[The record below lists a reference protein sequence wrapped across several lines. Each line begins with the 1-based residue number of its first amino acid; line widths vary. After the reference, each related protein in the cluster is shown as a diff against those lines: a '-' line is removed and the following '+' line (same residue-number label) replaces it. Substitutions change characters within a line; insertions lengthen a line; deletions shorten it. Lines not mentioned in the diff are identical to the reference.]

1 MQKKKIQYKVGLT
14 LIETLVAISVLLVSV
29 VGPMV
34 IYSRNISDA
43 RFAGNQTTAY
53 YLAQEAI
60 EFVKYR
66 VYTNLNNGNIWMSGL
81 NNCTAG
87 NICRIDTVNN
97 DLCLSTNPN
106 CPDFIKLDNG
116 VYNYNSGTDTIFK
129 RDLSIT
135 DGGNG
140 GDEAIVTA
148 TVTWTRFGENKNVTV
163 SENIF
168 KWQP

>member
-1 MQKKKIQYKVGLT
+1 MQKKKIQFKAGLT
-14 LIETLVAISVLLVSV
+14 LIETLVAISVLLISV

-66 VYTNLNNGNIWMSGL
+66 VYTNLNNNVSWMSGL
-81 NNCTAG
+81 NNCTSG
-87 NICRIDTVNN
+87 GTCKVDTVNDN
-97 DLCLSTNPN
+97 LCWNGSPF
-106 CPDFIKLDNG
+106 CDAFIKLDNG
-116 VYNYNSGTDTIFK
+116 IYNSSSGSNTIFK
-129 RDLSIT
+129 RDLSIV

-140 GDEAIVTA
+140 GNEVIVTS
-148 TVTWTRFGENKNVTV
+148 TVYWTRLGENKNITVT
-163 SENIF
+163 ENIF
-168 KWQP
+168 RWQP